1 MKDGGSMRPEH
12 WIYTIPLRVR
22 SLFRRRRADRELD
35 DELRYHVER
44 KTEENV
50 AKGMTAQ
57 EARRAALLEIG
68 GIERR
73 KEECRDTRGV
83 TWLQDLGQDLRY
95 GLRMLRRFPGFTG
108 VAVLTLALGI
118 GANTAIFSI
127 VNAVLLRPLPYTQ
140 SNRLVD
146 LYSKTQ
152 ESDQTLVPYPT
163 FLYWQRKA
171 HALSAMGAWTDD
183 TFDLTGTGMATRLEG
198 RRVSANFFSRFGV
211 RPILGRDFRP
221 EDDRLGAA
229 AVAVLSEGF
238 WKDRLGG
245 SPSAIGKTL
254 MLDGSRYMIV
264 GVIPST
270 FRFWSPAEIYVP
282 IGQSEN
288 PSFDNQ
294 GSTTRVLHVIAR
306 LAPGVTL
313 ARARAEM
320 NVVDRNRVVA
330 YPQSAGTAAGVTV
343 DSLRQDVVGN
353 LGPTLLLLLGAVG
366 LVLLIAC
373 ANVASL
379 LLARSAAR
387 TREFAV
393 RTALGAGRSRV
404 IRQLLT
410 ESILLFAIGGTL
422 GILLGSL
429 LSHSALTLVPIALP
443 QMVRVSL
450 DATVLLFAIAI
461 ALLTGMLFGL
471 IPAMRTSLPK
481 LQESLKKSGRGI
493 AAGRHMTQSILV
505 VTEISLALVL
515 LTGAG
520 LMIRSMKRLWNV
532 NPGFDPRNVMFFTV
546 GFPPPSKP
554 EPTPIRIRDS
564 ELEAKLATVPGVE
577 AVSVC
582 ISALPITGDWS
593 ITPYWLPDRPRPAN
607 LGENAAETY
616 VVGADYFRAM
626 RIGLRQGRAFNK
638 QDIHSAPVVIIID
651 EHLARHLFGT
661 ENPVGKHLNVGFL
674 GVAEIVGEVGHVKQF
689 GLDADS
695 EAQIQQQIYVPFSQ
709 LPDRFRLPANQ
720 ATYIARTSVP
730 PTGLVSAIR
739 RAVSET
745 DSQRIVYDVQTME
758 EVLADSQSERRF
770 STALLGVFA
779 ATALVLAVVG
789 IYGVI
794 SYLAAERT
802 NEIGIR
808 MALGAQ
814 PQDILRMVVGQG
826 GKMALVGIAIGITAS
841 LECTRLIANL
851 LFGVRSDDPATFAI
865 VTILLAVVSVA
876 GCYFPA
882 RRAMRVDPM
891 VALRHE

>member
-1 MKDGGSMRPEH
+1 M
-12 WIYTIPLRVR
+12 PLLQNIASGLR
-22 SLFRRRRADRELD
+22 SLFQKKHADRELEE
-35 DELRYHVER
+35 ELRGFMDMAAEESMKQGRSQEDALRAVRLERGSLEAAKEHVRSAGWES
-44 KTEENV
+44 
-50 AKGMTAQ
+50 
-57 EARRAALLEIG
+57 LLE
-68 GIERR
+68 
-73 KEECRDTRGV
+73 TS
-83 TWLQDLGQDLRY
+83 WQDLCY
-95 GLRMLRRFPGFTG
+95 GLRMLRKFPGFTA

-118 GANTAIFSI
+118 GANTAIFSV
-127 VNAVLLRPLPYTQ
+127 VNSVLLRPLPYTQ
-140 SNRLVD
+140 SNRLVN

-163 FLYWQRKA
+163 FVYWQRKTD
-171 HALSAMGAWTDD
+171 ALSAMGGWTDD

-198 RRVSANFFSRFGV
+198 RRVSANFFSLFGV
-211 RPILGRDFRP
+211 RPILGRDFTS
-221 EDDRLGAA
+221 EDDRLGVA
-229 AVAVLSEGF
+229 AVAVLNEGF
-238 WKDRLGG
+238 WRDRLGG
-245 SPSAIGKTL
+245 SPSAMGKTL
-254 MLDGSRYMIV
+254 MLDGRRYTII

-288 PSFDNQ
+288 PSFDNL
-294 GSTTRVLHVIAR
+294 GSSSKVLHVIAR
-306 LAPGVTL
+306 LAPGATL
-313 ARARAEM
+313 AQARAEM
-320 NVVDRNRVVA
+320 NVIDRNRVVA
-330 YPQSAGTAAGVTV
+330 YPKSAGTATGVTV
-343 DSLRQDVVGN
+343 DSLRQDVVGD

-387 TREFAV
+387 TREFAI
-393 RTALGAGRSRV
+393 RTALGASRSRM

-410 ESILLFAIGGTL
+410 ESVLLFAIGGTL
-422 GILLGSL
+422 GILLAAL

-443 QMVRVSL
+443 QMVSVSL
-450 DATVLLFAIAI
+450 DATVLTFAIAI
-461 ALLTGMLFGL
+461 SLFTGMLFGL

-481 LQESLKKSGRGI
+481 LQETLKKGGGGI
-493 AAGRHMTQSILV
+493 AAGRHVTQSVLV
-505 VTEISLALVL
+505 VAEISLALVL

-520 LMIRSMKRLWNV
+520 LMIRSMKRLWAV
-532 NPGFDPRNVMFFTV
+532 NPGFDPHNVMFFTV
-546 GFPPPSKP
+546 GFPPPSQP
-554 EPTPIRIRDS
+554 EQTAIRNRDS
-564 ELEAKLATVPGVE
+564 ELEAKLATLPGVE

-582 ISALPITGDWS
+582 ISALPITGEWS

-607 LGENAAETY
+607 VGENVAEMY
-616 VVGADYFRAM
+616 VVGADYFRIM

-651 EHLARHLFGT
+651 EHLARHLFGN
-661 ENPVGKHLNVGFL
+661 ENPVGKHLNVGFF
-674 GVAEIVGEVGHVKQF
+674 GVAKIVGEVGHVKQF
-689 GLDADS
+689 GLEADS

-709 LPDRFRLPANQ
+709 LPDRFRLLANQ
-720 ATYIARTSVP
+720 VTYILRTSVP

-739 RAVSET
+739 RQVGET

-758 EVLADSQSERRF
+758 GVLADSQSERRL

-779 ATALVLAVVG
+779 AIALMLAVVG

-802 NEIGIR
+802 NEVGIR

-814 PQDILRMVVGQG
+814 PRDVLRMVVGQG

-841 LECTRLIANL
+841 LACTRLIANL
-851 LFGVRSDDPATFAI
+851 LFRVGPDDPITL
-865 VTILLAVVSVA
+865 VTVAVLLALVSVGA
-876 GCYFPA
+876 CYIPA
-882 RRAMRVDPM
+882 HRAMRVDPM